1 MKSKITQTKRLFV
14 DRNKRVWEIEKVS
27 LPKKRGKYIFYTA
40 DCLSN
45 KKLGIRENKLA
56 ELKKSI
62 LKCQ

>member
-14 DRNKRVWEIEKVS
+14 DRNKRVWKIEKVS
-27 LPKKRGKYIFYTA
+27 LPKKKGNYIFYTA